1 MFNNKVLNKYL
12 VTQQATAFVY
22 KYKEGWCEH
31 IKKII
36 LGFILNRCLTC
47 AKEKI
52 LFACRIMYSNTY

>member
-22 KYKEGWCEH
+22 KYEGQCEY

-36 LGFILNRCLTC
+36 LEFILNRYLT
-47 AKEKI
+47 
-52 LFACRIMYSNTY
+52 